1 MDLGFAGDV
10 VEFYHRYRHGYPA
23 GVIDVLARLTYACG
37 TDEDSQARYR
47 QALAAAGFEVV
58 NTAVDYAVDLD
69 LEQVVGGVYSAM
81 AADQLPAPDQ
91 RPAFAEQLGQ
101 ALGGD
106 RFREPVH
113 VAIVAGRLT

>member
-1 MDLGFAGDV
+1 
-10 VEFYHRYRHGYPA
+10 
-23 GVIDVLARLTYACG
+23 
-37 TDEDSQARYR
+37 
-47 QALAAAGFEVV
+47 VV

-113 VAIVAGRLT
+113 VAIVAGRPA